1 MAYQVL
7 TADNR
12 TLIVDIESGI
22 QVKVKEKNKG
32 KNKEITSYCLATLYR
47 IKGGFIPEK
56 VYEFEAVTGTDLLSL
71 KQAVDFFFT
80 TLLETELYVKEV
92 PPDSAFFAEE
102 AERLYGKTEEIKDG
116 TTGVIPAGRT
126 E

>member
-22 QVKVKEKNKG
+22 QVKVNEKNKG

-116 TTGVIPAGRT
+116 TISVIPAGRT
-126 E
+126 A